1 MKNIKNKIKFFFLYF
16 WNLYIK
22 YFIQIDQNK
31 NIKFK
36 KKLSILFIKP
46 CDYLNLY
53 TYQGNNFNKIIFS
66 SLYRM
71 GPVGLF
77 TEFKSEFIKSK
88 IFYKKK
94 NRKKNKIFDQ
104 FKSGYNLN
112 IIDFNKYDLVIAF
125 EDIVDVS
132 IINNY
137 TKTLWAII
145 YEDHSNKMYKKNI
158 LMSPKK
164 YDLILNQTLGFTP
177 YSFFR
182 RKHWIDFSYTFGNSN
197 FMKKT
202 NLTHKSFLDIIV
214 DVNQKKYIKEEIKKI
229 FRYKTLILDEKLS
242 FKNYLKTLSK
252 GRFFIAIDCDLP
264 RWGNSLLEAALC
276 QNLVIA
282 NKNHFWNS
290 QIVLDELNVKDI
302 KQAIQIIDNINSNK
316 KLYKKLLIK
325 QNKQLN
331 YFNFTRPIYQLR
343 DYVKK
348 ANRDLNIYKKL

>member
-1 MKNIKNKIKFFFLYF
+1 MDYSQSSNQ
-16 WNLYIK
+16 NLSYQK
-22 YFIQIDQNK
+22 VFI
-31 NIKFK
+31 
-36 KKLSILFIKP
+36 
-46 CDYLNLY
+46 
-53 TYQGNNFNKIIFS
+53 
-66 SLYRM
+66 
-71 GPVGLF
+71 
-77 TEFKSEFIKSK
+77 
-88 IFYKKK
+88 KKK
-94 NRKKNKIFDQ
+94 NRNKNKIFDQ

-112 IIDFNKYDLVIAF
+112 IINFNKYDLVIAF

-132 IINNY
+132 IINNFS
-137 TKTLWAII
+137 KTLWAII

-158 LMSPKK
+158 LMPPKK
-164 YDLILNQTLGFTP
+164 YDLVLNQTLGFTP

-197 FMKKT
+197 FIKKT
-202 NLTHKSFLDIIV
+202 NLIHKSFFDIIV

-290 QIVLDELNVKDI
+290 QIVLDELNVKNI

-331 YFNFTRPIYQLR
+331 YFNFTRPINQLR